1 MHTDTHI
8 LTCVDITVLKWHV
21 LQAFAEPSQQA
32 ETGAD
37 HQDGSG
43 PASTSKEHLDH
54 GAAQDKSGQ
63 QPATTGTQAGV
74 QAQGGQGG
82 TAGMEAQQADLSA
95 SEQTDPGT
103 LALNA
108 HRTGLVAEPL
118 PSTSSGGQDGKLMS
132 LLMD

>member
-1 MHTDTHI
+1 MHTNTHI
-8 LTCVDITVLKWHV
+8 LTCIDNTVLKWHV

-43 PASTSKEHLDH
+43 PASTSKEHFDP

-63 QPATTGTQAGV
+63 QPATTGTQAAV
-74 QAQGGQGG
+74 PASAGQGG
-82 TAGMEAQQADLSA
+82 TAVMGAQQADLSA

-103 LALNA
+103 LASNA
-108 HRTGLVAEPL
+108 HRDGLVAERM